1 MQDDLNKLM
10 VGEIFDSTDHAAQL
24 LTLLFFAMA
33 YAPGLPLLMP
43 LGCFAFVLYF
53 RIDKFLICR
62 YYRKP
67 LNIGP
72 AVIKEVL
79 FYLPFAAL
87 IRLGFGAWMYSNP
100 DILPVGAVK
109 SQNEQYMAFLENQKA
124 AWGGETTAN
133 NRLFQFNTFPLFFY
147 FLFILFLI
155 FVKTFWNYLPFK
167 WIWRLIEK
175 LFFVC
180 CSKRKKNG
188 KGDIYADH
196 REDLDYAKAA
206 AELRKIKREERE
218 QRKVEAEASSK
229 KNRNSRRGA
238 LSDLETSDIESQY
251 SSKSRKLRGM
261 EPSTASSPKSR
272 RGSGLEEP
280 EVEMSELDR
289 KLSTTPSS
297 KRRKR
302 GTITLWDLKKSGDTF
317 RQQTSPF
324 TDDYYRLIKHK
335 DYIPETCYEMLIYN
349 KLDKLSELE
358 IEEGFKISEK
368 DDFVVHIKIWKED
381 RRRKI
386 DGSVSRFAQVKKTYE
401 VISDH
406 RLYSYNIERVTE
418 YALAIQGLRAG
429 ITSVVE
435 HIRVNHQD
443 SISNGGGTEV
453 NQLLFEKAG
462 LTSHFADDYQ
472 KKKNKKNGIASK
484 KSFADT
490 VAENLGTLI
499 VSFVKNTRRKG
510 QNVGVE
516 QSDPLKTNETEQ
528 QQLPP
533 VDCEESSKALL
544 SADLTPN
551 SNKIVP
557 ISDAVGL
564 GTESRPGTAGG
575 RTSMSKRKRSVEF
588 AEFPLAIEQTT
599 VGNIVAEGNNNS
611 QVPSNNNQADM
622 FNAQET
628 KEGTDLDHSNSI
640 KNEIT
645 SEENGSNRQKRR
657 KLRNT
662 FPSGDDSKELK
673 KKKKKKKPAMNEHE
687 QSENDPFLSP
697 HPSEYDH
704 SHYSY
709 DNNNNN
715 NNDYSWT
722 YGESSF
728 FSDPGA
734 AESHDP
740 NYYNYQNDYYH
751 SSPPPSSPEQYF
763 HFNNPNNMENSYYSS
778 ADEYYN
784 NGYSQLPMR
793 TPSAG
798 PHQGHPDE
806 VEYASSVY
814 DPNHSSF
821 YTSFYPSED
830 DEQLMPLPLY
840 QQDQTGDYHWN
851 QENSLYS
858 SSYHPE
864 DSQQLWV
871 DNPQSQLDSFY
882 ENSVDLIAT
891 PDNSNQRPSSG
902 SANRKKRKKKKNPEE
917 TDGNVSGPLMK
928 RKKKKRVKEGD
939 EQFENNKEAIMIPS
953 NSLIVDGLQFFPTH

>member
-62 YYRKP
+62 FYRKP

-100 DILPVGAVK
+100 DILPIGAVK
-109 SQNEQYMAFLENQKA
+109 SQNEQYMTFLENQKA

-196 REDLDYAKAA
+196 REDMDYAKAA

-229 KNRNSRRGA
+229 KNNRNSRRGA

-261 EPSTASSPKSR
+261 ELSTASSPKSR

-289 KLSTTPSS
+289 KLSTTPST

-302 GTITLWDLKKSGDTF
+302 GTITLWDLKKSGDTI

-324 TDDYYRLIKHK
+324 TDEYYRLIKHK

-358 IEEGFKISEK
+358 IEEGFKLSEK
-368 DDFVVHIKIWKED
+368 DDFVVHIKIWKEA

-401 VISDH
+401 VIADH

-472 KKKNKKNGIASK
+472 KKKNKKNHISSK
-484 KSFADT
+484 KSFVDT
-490 VAENLGTLI
+490 LVENLGTLI
-499 VSFVKNTRRKG
+499 VTFVKNTRRKG

-516 QSDPLKTNETEQ
+516 QSDPLKPNETEEQ
-528 QQLPP
+528 QIPP
-533 VDCEESSKALL
+533 VDCDESSKALL
-544 SADLTPN
+544 SGDFTPN
-551 SNKIVP
+551 SNKIVHA
-557 ISDAVGL
+557 DDLVGM
-564 GTESRPGTAGG
+564 ESRPGTAGG
-575 RTSMSKRKRSVEF
+575 RNSMSKRKRSVEF
-588 AEFPLAIEQTT
+588 AEFPLEIEQTT
-599 VGNIVAEGNNNS
+599 VGNTAVEGNDNS
-611 QVPSNNNQADM
+611 QIPSDSQNNNPAEI

-628 KEGTDLDHSNSI
+628 KEGTDLKIS
-640 KNEIT
+640 

-673 KKKKKKKPAMNEHE
+673 KKKKKPEMNEHE
-687 QSENDPFLSP
+687 QSENEPFLSP
-697 HPSEYDH
+697 HASEYDP

-715 NNDYSWT
+715 NHDYSWT

-734 AESHDP
+734 TDQ
-740 NYYNYQNDYYH
+740 NYYYHQNDYYH

-763 HFNNPNNMENSYYSS
+763 HFNNNQNSMENSYYSS

-784 NGYSQLPMR
+784 NNGYAQLPTG
-793 TPSAG
+793 TPTAG
-798 PHQGHPDE
+798 PHQGHHPDE

-830 DEQLMPLPLY
+830 DEQFMQLPLY
-840 QQDQTGDYHWN
+840 QHDQGGDYQWN

-864 DSQQLWV
+864 DSQHQLSWV
-871 DNPQSQLDSFY
+871 DQPQSQFDSFY
-882 ENSVDLIAT
+882 ENSVNMVTT
-891 PDNSNQRPSSG
+891 PDNVNQRPSSG
-902 SANRKKRKKKKNPEE
+902 SGKRKKRKKKKNLEE
-917 TDGNVSGPLMK
+917 TDGNVSDPLLK
-928 RKKKKRVKEGD
+928 RKKKKRVKGGD
-939 EQFENNKEAIMIPS
+939 EQVENNKEAIMIPS